1 MRKNSSA
8 FCVRGRRDRRQWRKA
23 GVGAGA
29 GHMTHEYV
37 FARGRERD
45 RRGGVRLLDGFVQR
59 ELVARLCLIVRE
71 EGGYMG
77 VGGMG
82 CVFHVADD

>member
-1 MRKNSSA
+1 MAKGG
-8 FCVRGRRDRRQWRKA
+8 GR
-23 GVGAGA
+23 GAGA
-29 GHMTHEYV
+29 GGGGRGQPGRAYMTHEYV
-37 FARGRERD
+37 LARGRERD

-59 ELVARLCLIVRE
+59 ELVARLCLIVGE
-71 EGGYMG
+71 EGGYVG

>member
-1 MRKNSSA
+1 LRAREKRSEA
-8 FCVRGRRDRRQWRKA
+8 VAKGGGGGRGRA
-23 GVGAGA
+23 Y
-29 GHMTHEYV
+29 MTHEYV
-37 FARGRERD
+37 FARGHERD